1 MRTASLTTEICKNCP
16 QYSKGVC
23 LVFSVNVA
31 KYGKPL
37 ECKRIIK
44 NGF

>member
-1 MRTASLTTEICKNCP
+1 MRNVSLTPDICKTCP

-23 LVFSVNVA
+23 LVFSVNVN